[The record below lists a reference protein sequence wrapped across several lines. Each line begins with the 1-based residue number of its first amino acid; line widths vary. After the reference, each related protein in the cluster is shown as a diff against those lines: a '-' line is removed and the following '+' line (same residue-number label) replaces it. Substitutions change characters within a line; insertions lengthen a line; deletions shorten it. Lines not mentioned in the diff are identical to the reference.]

1 LNQPAQRLAPKA
13 YQQILELI
21 LSSEVEPG
29 EYLNERHLADILGM
43 SRTPVRDALLMLE
56 SEGLIVRVGRL
67 GVQIKQMRIEE
78 FLDALEVR
86 KLLEPTICQIAAG
99 RVNCNAL
106 KELEIALSDA
116 LKMISTSG
124 DGLDRATTRWIDDTL
139 HSLIADTAGNAQLSA
154 IVMNMRR
161 KTQIFD
167 LKTLPERAE
176 ASCKEHLEIISALR
190 DGDGEKAKNKMIEHL
205 DQIRTSIITRLSRP

>member
-1 LNQPAQRLAPKA
+1 MKQPAQRLAPKA

-99 RVNCNAL
+99 KVNCNAL
-106 KELEIALSDA
+106 
-116 LKMISTSG
+116 
-124 DGLDRATTRWIDDTL
+124 R
-139 HSLIADTAGNAQLSA
+139 
-154 IVMNMRR
+154 
-161 KTQIFD
+161 
-167 LKTLPERAE
+167 
-176 ASCKEHLEIISALR
+176 
-190 DGDGEKAKNKMIEHL
+190 
-205 DQIRTSIITRLSRP
+205 

>member
-1 LNQPAQRLAPKA
+1 MNQPAQRLAPKA

-124 DGLDRATTRWIDDTL
+124 DGLDRATTRWIDDTP
-139 HSLIADTAGNAQLSA
+139 A
-154 IVMNMRR
+154 
-161 KTQIFD
+161 
-167 LKTLPERAE
+167 
-176 ASCKEHLEIISALR
+176 
-190 DGDGEKAKNKMIEHL
+190 
-205 DQIRTSIITRLSRP
+205 

>member
-1 LNQPAQRLAPKA
+1 
-13 YQQILELI
+13 
-21 LSSEVEPG
+21 
-29 EYLNERHLADILGM
+29 M

-176 ASCKEHLEIISALR
+176 ASCKEHLEIILALR
-190 DGDGEKAKNKMIEHL
+190 DGDGAKAKNRMKEHL